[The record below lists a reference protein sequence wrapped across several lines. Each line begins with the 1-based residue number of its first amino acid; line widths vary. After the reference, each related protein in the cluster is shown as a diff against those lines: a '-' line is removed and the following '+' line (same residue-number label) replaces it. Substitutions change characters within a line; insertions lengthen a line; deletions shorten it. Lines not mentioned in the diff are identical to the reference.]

1 MTASAPVPNAAPTPA
16 STPRPAQPLIESD
29 HEFFSKSGP
38 VPSAM
43 DDIRQFPRY
52 FFRFCFTA
60 KIQPGRKG
68 GQEREQILLT
78 RDLSRGGLSIVH
90 TEQLFPGQK
99 LVIELNDAPRTV
111 EVRWCRKAGPQRY
124 LAGCRFVKD

>member
-1 MTASAPVPNAAPTPA
+1 MTDTSAAPSAGGASRTP
-16 STPRPAQPLIESD
+16 QPLIESD

-38 VPSAM
+38 VPTAM
-43 DDIRQFPRY
+43 DDIRQYPRY

-60 KIQPGRKG
+60 KIQGGRDG
-68 GQEREQILLT
+68 SQDRQQILLT
-78 RDLSRGGLSIVH
+78 RDLSRAGLSVVH

-99 LVIELNDAPRTV
+99 LEIELNDQPRKI

>member
-1 MTASAPVPNAAPTPA
+1 MSTSAT
-16 STPRPAQPLIESD
+16 QPLIESD

-38 VPSAM
+38 VPVTM

-60 KIQPGRKG
+60 KVQPGRFNAEG
-68 GQEREQILLT
+68 GQHLLLT
-78 RDLSRGGLSIVH
+78 RDVSRGGLSVVH
-90 TEQLFPGQK
+90 SEQLFPGQR
-99 LVIELNDAPRTV
+99 LVVALNDAPRTV
-111 EVRWCRKAGPQRY
+111 EVQWCRKAAPNRY